1 MTPDERQLIGDLFE
15 RMRSFGAVDKDRDAD
30 TFIAQAMRATPDA
43 NYKLVQSVL
52 VQENAL
58 QESGARLEDLEAQV
72 RELQDAL
79 AQAQQQQARP
89 SSGGG
94 SFLGGLFGG
103 NKQAQPV
110 QSVPPTSGRSAGFG
124 QAPQQRSAS
133 PWGGQPQQ
141 APQQMGGG
149 YAQQPMQP
157 QQAAGGGGGFMKS
170 AMTTAAGVAGGMLA
184 AGAIRDMMSGGSAH
198 AAGHSQSS
206 QPSPYEVNQASQP
219 TEPEPEY
226 NYQSEETND
235 PGNTDDSTDGGSDV
249 DI

>member
-1 MTPDERQLIGDLFE
+1 MTPDERQMIADLFE

-30 TFIAQAMRATPDA
+30 AFIAQAMRATQDSG
-43 NYKLVQSVL
+43 YKLVQSVL

-58 QESGARLEDLEAQV
+58 QESGARIEDLEAQL

-79 AQAQQQQARP
+79 AQAQQQQSRQG
-89 SSGGG
+89 SGGG

-110 QSVPPTSGRSAGFG
+110 QSVPPVSGRSAGFG
-124 QAPQQRSAS
+124 QAPQQPGAS
-133 PWGGQPQQ
+133 PWGRQQQPQQ
-141 APQQMGGG
+141 PMGGG
-149 YAQQPMQP
+149 YAQPQQPMQAQP
-157 QQAAGGGGGFMKS
+157 AAGGGFMKS

-198 AAGHSQSS
+198 ASGHQQSS
-206 QPSPYEVNQASQP
+206 ERSPYEVNQASQP
-219 TEPEPEY
+219 AEPEQDY
-226 NYQSEETND
+226 NYQSEESND
-235 PGNTDDSTDGGSDV
+235 PGNTDESTDGGSDV